1 MLTGRGAVSV
11 TVSTARLRQEM
22 ARRGWDAVHLAH
34 EARLSPATVSA
45 ALAGRPI
52 AASSLTLIADALRRA
67 PVLDGI
73 DDLLGDDT
81 PERGVD

>member
-1 MLTGRGAVSV
+1 MSV
-11 TVSTARLRQEM
+11 TLRAARLRQEM

-52 AASSLTLIADALRRA
+52 AASSLTLIAGALQRA

-73 DDLLGDDT
+73 DALILNEGSEADLD
-81 PERGVD
+81 

>member
-1 MLTGRGAVSV
+1 MSV
-11 TVSTARLRQEM
+11 TVRAARLRQEM

-52 AASSLTLIADALRRA
+52 AASSLTLIAEALQHA

-73 DDLLGDDT
+73 DELLGDDT
-81 PERGVD
+81 SEHTLD

>member
-1 MLTGRGAVSV
+1 MSV
-11 TVSTARLRQEM
+11 VVRTARLRQEM

-52 AASSLTLIADALRRA
+52 AASSLTLIAEALQRA
-67 PVLDGI
+67 PVISAI
-73 DDLLGDDT
+73 DELLATDE
-81 PERGVD
+81 PEPGVD